1 MRLQRAKTDR
11 ENCEACEQCKWK
23 AELALRGCTED
34 TNWATRG
41 RQKPAEERMKLKLAV
56 DVLLSR
62 EKAGGWVT
70 VVVYVDNE
78 QKEKAKAGKM
88 A

>member
-1 MRLQRAKTDR
+1 
-11 ENCEACEQCKWK
+11 
-23 AELALRGCTED
+23 
-34 TNWATRG
+34 
-41 RQKPAEERMKLKLAV
+41 MKLKLAV

-78 QKEKAKAGKM
+78 QEEKAKAGKM